1 MRSVSHSF
9 SLSQVID
16 AFMMSDANKSHA
28 GFVTGDFSDGF
39 LYHCWVD
46 SQLLPPV
53 SVVAP

>member
-53 SVVAP
+53 SVVAL